1 MSLLGAP
8 RVLLLI
14 STKVRQILCD
24 PHFCLGIEASNFC
37 KTLQL
42 KAPFMNRKE
51 QNVFMQCLV
60 RVGLDWEAMKQPFI
74 VVETLTLVSDT
85 CLIELVRTV

>member
-60 RVGLDWEAMKQPFI
+60 RVGLDWEAMKQPFCS
-74 VVETLTLVSDT
+74 LVWWK
-85 CLIELVRTV
+85 L